1 MTHTP
6 WILEEEMCVDE
17 DGIYCMFIYGPEGIG
32 FGRIATV
39 YGDNCDREEL
49 RANARLIAAA
59 PRLLLAVQGLLD
71 YVEILI
77 KERREIGLPDDH
89 PDFEWPSVIEAKSA
103 IAAAECKE
111 E

>member
-6 WILEEEMCVDE
+6 
-17 DGIYCMFIYGPEGIG
+17 GPWNIG
-32 FGRIATV
+32 LPGGPAGPFWSLVNPQGMVVAMQITS
-39 YGDNCDREEL
+39 E
-49 RANARLIAAA
+49 ANARLIAAA
-59 PRLLLAVQGLLD
+59 PRLLEACKGLLD

-103 IAAAECKE
+103 IAAAEGKE
-111 E
+111 K